1 MMYPYIEFDDGL
13 VVVHSGIVTEDGV
26 DKVYVH
32 FERPSA
38 DGFDSARCVL
48 PSYEWVAWEGDFS
61 AEDRTRFDRF
71 LKDNA
76 ALLYRYARQGG
87 LQVA

>member
-1 MMYPYIEFDDGL
+1 MMYPYIEFEGGL
-13 VVVHSGIVTEDGV
+13 VVVHSDVVTEDGV

-38 DGFDSARCVL
+38 GGFDSARCVL
-48 PSYEWVAWEGDFS
+48 PSYEWVIWEGRFS
-61 AEDRTRFDRF
+61 PEEQKRFERF